1 MKYENKNQIIKIFF
15 RKNVRTSLGTLK
27 LLQELL
33 KRTKK
38 RHNFLF
44 KNLLTVV

>member
-27 LLQELL
+27 LLQELI

-38 RHNFLF
+38 DTTFYL
-44 KNLLTVV
+44 KIY